1 MVQRAKEGTGR
12 VVMKQLGVQHSYTLE
27 ASVCGALTGSDSTH
41 IQTHFNIQ
49 DYEEMGHVFCE
60 TLFEFL
66 SPTSTQVSSCSQSS
80 DFFFIDRY

>member
-1 MVQRAKEGTGR
+1 MLEDDSAEICTCKHNCEAR
-12 VVMKQLGVQHSYTLE
+12 VGGCVE
-27 ASVCGALTGSDSTH
+27 SVCGALTGSDSTH

-66 SPTSTQVSSCSQSS
+66 SPTSTQVSSCSQSF